1 MPPSRR
7 LRTAPDHAPPGGQH
21 RGPASSGEEE
31 FFARLEQAGVAVRK
45 RFSTRNLGQVT
56 GYAVALPTDTAG
68 SGGPVWYSGGKLAP
82 DLTLP
87 ELRHRSN
94 GQTTVPAE
102 GPPAPLTSA
111 ERAAIWEHV
120 TRTAAAAAEQIRQ
133 LSVTDPGLAAD
144 AAWAAANTFHAVASA
159 LGSRVLRHAADS
171 YARAARA
178 PYGRVPHRTPAGDGL
193 RRAAR
198 LLALA
203 TPAPGD
209 PVLAQIVLIVR
220 LIALA
225 RAVAIC
231 GRRSVTRRRPLP
243 PAAAER
249 LHTARCAYGRR
260 PAPSSLGGGHKPPRP
275 GTPSPSPSAMSWS
288 AKRRRTPAHPHLRA
302 GHPRPRR
309 RRASA
314 VPPDGRPRAPSRG
327 IIRVYAENFLR
338 IRRTLVS

>member
-1 MPPSRR
+1 VPPSRR

-144 AAWAAANTFHAVASA
+144 AAWAAADTFHAVASA

-243 PAAAER
+243 PA
-249 LHTARCAYGRR
+249 
-260 PAPSSLGGGHKPPRP
+260 
-275 GTPSPSPSAMSWS
+275 
-288 AKRRRTPAHPHLRA
+288 RRRSGCTPPGAPTGAGRHPARSGAGTSRRGRGRLPLLHPRCRGLRSGGAHPRTRIFAPGIPGPGGAAPARSHPMA
-302 GHPRPRR
+302 G
-309 RRASA
+309 
-314 VPPDGRPRAPSRG
+314 RG
-327 IIRVYAENFLR
+327 LPAEA
-338 IRRTLVS
+338 